1 MVGKKMRNLFG
12 KQHMVVHQNFMIQ
25 KHSDSKALKMLLIWL
40 AVSSTRLV
48 SHGELVHLN
57 QRC

>member
-1 MVGKKMRNLFG
+1 MRNLFG